1 MVEIEIGT
9 NEEGQRLDRFLRKYL
24 KGAPLSLIYKI
35 IRKDAKVNLKR
46 EKNVY
51 VLKDGDVIQLY
62 LSPEEIE
69 GFRGSEERKQVRRTF
84 RIVYEDADVL
94 IADKPAGLLTHGDKN
109 EKSDHLT
116 NQVQGYLIEKGDFVP
131 SKEKTFAPSPVNR
144 IDRNTTGLVIF
155 AKNYSAL
162 KKLTGYIRD
171 RKCIRKFYQ
180 TVVCGEIRE
189 EQELTGF
196 IEKDEQKNVSRMTGG
211 NDTDKSVVTRVRPLL
226 AGYIKGLEGSLRNR
240 IFTLV
245 EVEIETGRTHQ
256 IRVQLADAGHPL
268 IGDAKYGDRGINK
281 AFFAKY
287 GLGHQLL
294 TAERLEISG
303 VADDYPALE
312 GKSFHAKLP
321 KVFENIKR
329 DLSDE

>member
-1 MVEIEIGT
+1 MWRHCRV
-9 NEEGQRLDRFLRKYL
+9 
-24 KGAPLSLIYKI
+24 
-35 IRKDAKVNLKR
+35 
-46 EKNVY
+46 
-51 VLKDGDVIQLY
+51 
-62 LSPEEIE
+62 
-69 GFRGSEERKQVRRTF
+69 
-84 RIVYEDADVL
+84 
-94 IADKPAGLLTHGDKN
+94 ADKPAGLLTHGDKN

-180 TVVCGEIRE
+180 TVVCGEIQE

-211 NDTDKSVVTRVRPLL
+211 NGTDKSVVTRVRPLL
-226 AGYIKGLEGSLRNR
+226 TGRIKSLEGSLKNR
-240 IFTLV
+240 VFTLV

-256 IRVQLADAGHPL
+256 IRVHLHYIGHPV
-268 IGDAKYGDRGINK
+268 IGDPVYASKKMSFG
-281 AFFAKY
+281 
-287 GLGHQLL
+287 
-294 TAERLEISG
+294 
-303 VADDYPALE
+303 LE
-312 GKSFHAKLP
+312 GQALHSTSVEFDHPITGEHLY
-321 KVFENIKR
+321 FECDIPDYYKEI
-329 DLSDE
+329 LSRLTPMNN